1 MDVLK
6 TSFVDVPSVYVVHFE
21 DFAAVHRD
29 QNCAPFRIP
38 ANARNSPV
46 QAPEGAGIELFYP
59 LPQRIPQ
66 MHFTIGPKDWVSTRP
81 KPPEDSVKDSSAQGL
96 FQYSPFASE
105 LTIPAPPIPECPA
118 TGEPVVRSR
127 KITVQRQSSDADAR
141 VHQLPVPPAVDRH
154 QPSFVRATGDQ

>member
-81 KPPEDSVKDSSAQGL
+81 KPPEESPRLRYQSAPQQANL
-96 FQYSPFASE
+96 
-105 LTIPAPPIPECPA
+105 
-118 TGEPVVRSR
+118 
-127 KITVQRQSSDADAR
+127 SSDPEKSQSNASPPTPT
-141 VHQLPVPPAVDRH
+141 PVYTSCRSLQRWTATSRLSSVPQETSSSPDFEK
-154 QPSFVRATGDQ
+154 PSWEMLRL